1 MWTALACHYNSE
13 MQRQVDFTSSFKK
26 CNALPGR
33 VCIALPGRVCM
44 FQYKSATHGPV
55 EYVCAVYNSAIDGQM
70 MCAHVPLH
78 QGTTQSVKIE
88 MSSSLS

>member
-26 CNALPGR
+26 CN
-33 VCIALPGRVCM
+33 ALPGRVCM